1 MALEPSAHRTLATL
15 AGLTALTRPQHS
27 PSTLPHPPG
36 GSRQRR
42 RRTSDLRSAGARHT
56 QRPSSCSDLSG
67 LSDLMPA
74 GDSSQAAGC
83 RALMDLRALA
93 MMAELPNGCDTSGC
107 GCVSVRKSHIILPA
121 VQAVP
126 VSSGRHPWPGP
137 TSCRGI
143 QATELI
149 DFFSTFFFL
158 LRAFASPKRER
169 GPPRGAGLAIA
180 CAARPMVLRAMDAHQ
195 AWPTHVVRRQC
206 DLTWTAEATN
216 MAKFVS
222 KKGCPPRTPCPTM
235 RIEQQGHDS
244 GRCPL
249 GPSALHSA
257 LPACVTY
264 SGLLRTPNL
273 ACAPALLPAC

>member
-1 MALEPSAHRTLATL
+1 MLPGALEPPTRRVPACQRPSSASSGWLACEGRHGWWMALDPSAHRTLATL
-15 AGLTALTRPQHS
+15 AGLTGTHPPATLALNT
-27 PSTLPHPPG
+27 PHPPIHPSTRRIPTAATTQL
-36 GSRQRR
+36 GSA
-42 RRTSDLRSAGARHT
+42 LAGARHT

-149 DFFSTFFFL
+149 DFFSTFFFFYG
-158 LRAFASPKRER
+158 RSPAR
-169 GPPRGAGLAIA
+169 RGA
-180 CAARPMVLRAMDAHQ
+180 
-195 AWPTHVVRRQC
+195 RRGGR
-206 DLTWTAEATN
+206 DL
-216 MAKFVS
+216 
-222 KKGCPPRTPCPTM
+222 P
-235 RIEQQGHDS
+235 
-244 GRCPL
+244 
-249 GPSALHSA
+249 
-257 LPACVTY
+257 LPAPPGQWRCMSRMPTRHDRHML
-264 SGLLRTPNL
+264 SDDNAT
-273 ACAPALLPAC
+273 

>member
-1 MALEPSAHRTLATL
+1 
-15 AGLTALTRPQHS
+15 
-27 PSTLPHPPG
+27 
-36 GSRQRR
+36 
-42 RRTSDLRSAGARHT
+42 
-56 QRPSSCSDLSG
+56 
-67 LSDLMPA
+67 MPA

-93 MMAELPNGCDTSGC
+93 MMAERPNGCNTSGC

-149 DFFSTFFFL
+149 DFFSTFFFFYG
-158 LRAFASPKRER
+158 RSPAR
-169 GPPRGAGLAIA
+169 RGARRGVRDLPLPAPPGQW
-180 CAARPMVLRAMDAHQ
+180 RSLRAMDAHQ
-195 AWPTHVVRRQC
+195 AWRAHVVRRQC